1 MSRSKISKSAFTL
14 IEIIGVVIIISILY
28 ILVISSQS
36 LITSARINNARS
48 ATKDAPITQIDG
60 LIAWYESSLDK
71 SFKNNEQYNDSAIS
85 SWFDINPSSY
95 DAQKNILQRTSTSA
109 ITYKKSGINN
119 MPSLYF
125 SGQSGGNIRLTSFA
139 QGNISSA
146 TIFIVF
152 SPINFGNIFFDS
164 YNADT
169 SISYDNNR
177 LYMKASSTGV
187 WTSTAINPAS
197 IDIDKSYV
205 IAAYFNRSNSK
216 FYINDALN
224 IVGNSVINPGNNEIS
239 GLTIGSANNNTSYFN
254 GLISEIIIYSN
265 IIKKDDRQAIMAYLS
280 NKYSIKVKNIHD

>member
-1 MSRSKISKSAFTL
+1 
-14 IEIIGVVIIISILY
+14 
-28 ILVISSQS
+28 
-36 LITSARINNARS
+36 
-48 ATKDAPITQIDG
+48 
-60 LIAWYESSLDK
+60 
-71 SFKNNEQYNDSAIS
+71 
-85 SWFDINPSSY
+85 
-95 DAQKNILQRTSTSA
+95 
-109 ITYKKSGINN
+109 
-119 MPSLYF
+119 
-125 SGQSGGNIRLTSFA
+125 
-139 QGNISSA
+139 
-146 TIFIVF
+146 
-152 SPINFGNIFFDS
+152 
-164 YNADT
+164 
-169 SISYDNNR
+169 
-177 LYMKASSTGV
+177 MKASSTGV